1 MLIYHSSVPH
11 PSDNFIMMRIQMYG
25 ALRFQLN
32 ILAFDASVLDD
43 LSSLTAL
50 INALSDLDQLFG
62 SIDVA
67 YFASLE
73 HDKYEQWQEKT

>member
-1 MLIYHSSVPH
+1 
-11 PSDNFIMMRIQMYG
+11 MMRIQMYG
-25 ALRFQLN
+25 ALCFQLN
-32 ILAFDASVLDD
+32 VHTSDVSVVDD

-62 SIDVA
+62 SIEVA

-73 HDKYEQWQEKT
+73 HDKYEQWQERT